1 MRDEGMLRRVLS
13 IIKATALEVLSE
25 PLTLLVLLAALALT
39 VLAPAFHYHQFGDPT
54 RMARDAGF
62 SALFTCGSVVA
73 VFCTIRAFRR
83 EVETGTMEMALA
95 HSVSRPAFFLA
106 KTAGAL
112 LAYLVFAA
120 TVFGVSLAIF
130 QGSVVGGAIA
140 RQTGDIARIC
150 GPYLAAGV
158 AAVVV
163 PLTLGAV
170 LNRFAGCRF
179 VLTAMAAAFVLSL
192 ADAGTVLWLSR
203 LSALRLVPVAVLV
216 VALAVPL
223 LTAAAA
229 FSIRMRA
236 HAAASA
242 VGVVFL
248 ALLPAVG
255 NYYLVNAL
263 ADGGTLSWGY
273 VGLAAALMAPAAA
286 AFLLLGIH
294 FINGRDI
301 QWTT

>member
-1 MRDEGMLRRVLS
+1 MRDEGVLRRVLS
-13 IIKATALEVLSE
+13 IIKATALEILSE
-25 PLTLLVLLAALALT
+25 PLTLLTLLAALALA

-95 HSVSRPAFFLA
+95 HPVSRPAFFLA
-106 KTAGAL
+106 KALGAA
-112 LAYLVFAA
+112 LAYAVFASI
-120 TVFGVSLAIF
+120 VFGVTLVVF
-130 QGSVVGGAIA
+130 QGSVIGGVIA
-140 RQTGDIARIC
+140 RQTGDIARIY
-150 GPYLAAGV
+150 GPFLAAGV
-158 AAVVV
+158 SVAVL
-163 PLTLGAV
+163 PLALGAI

-179 VLTAMAAAFVLSL
+179 VLTAMAVAFILSVVE
-192 ADAGTVLWLSR
+192 AGVVLWLSR
-203 LSALRLVPVAVLV
+203 LAVLRLLPVAVLV
-216 VALAVPL
+216 MALAVPL

-229 FSIRMRA
+229 FSVRFRA
-236 HAAASA
+236 NAAASA

-273 VGLAAALMAPAAA
+273 VGFAVAVLLPATA

-301 QWTT
+301 S

>member
-1 MRDEGMLRRVLS
+1 MLKRSLS
-13 IIKATALEVLSE
+13 IIKATALEMLSE
-25 PLTLLVLLAALALT
+25 PLTLLVSLAALALA

-95 HSVSRPAFFLA
+95 HPVSRSAFFLS
-106 KTAGAL
+106 KTMGAF

-120 TVFGVSLAIF
+120 IVFGVTLAIF
-130 QGSVVGGAIA
+130 QGAVIGGAIA
-140 RQTGDIARIC
+140 RRTGDIARIY
-150 GPYLAAGV
+150 GPFLAAGV
-158 AAVVV
+158 SVAVV
-163 PLTLGAV
+163 PLTLGAI

-179 VLTAMAAAFVLSL
+179 VLTAMTVAFVLSVVE
-192 ADAGTVLWLSR
+192 AGVVLWLSR
-203 LSALRLVPVAVLV
+203 LTVLRLLPVGVLV
-216 VALAVPL
+216 MALAVPL

-229 FSIRMRA
+229 FSIRFRA
-236 HAAASA
+236 NAAASA

-273 VGLAAALMAPAAA
+273 VGFAVAALLPATA

>member
-1 MRDEGMLRRVLS
+1 MRGERTRRFCS
-13 IIKATALEVLSE
+13 IVKATALETLSE
-25 PLTLLVLLAALALT
+25 PLSLLVLLAALT
-39 VLAPAFHYHQFGDPT
+39 IVVLAPAFHYHQFGDPT

-95 HSVSRPAFFLA
+95 HPVSRPAFFLA
-106 KTAGAL
+106 KALGAA
-112 LAYLVFAA
+112 LAYAVFASIA
-120 TVFGVSLAIF
+120 FCVTLVIF
-130 QGSVVGGAIA
+130 QGSVIGGVIA
-140 RQTGDIARIC
+140 RQTGDIARIY
-150 GPYLAAGV
+150 GPFLAAGV
-158 AAVVV
+158 STAVV

-179 VLTAMAAAFVLSL
+179 VLTAMVVAFVLSV
-192 ADAGTVLWLSR
+192 AEAGVVLWLSR
-203 LSALRLVPVAVLV
+203 LAVLRLLPVAVLV
-216 VALAVPL
+216 MALAVPL

-229 FSIRMRA
+229 FSIRFRA
-236 HAAASA
+236 NAAASA

-273 VGLAAALMAPAAA
+273 VGFAVAALLPATA

>member
-1 MRDEGMLRRVLS
+1 MLKRSLS
-13 IIKATALEVLSE
+13 IIKATALEMLSE
-25 PLTLLVLLAALALT
+25 PLTLLVSLAALALA

-95 HSVSRPAFFLA
+95 HPVSRSAFFLS
-106 KTAGAL
+106 KTTGAF

-120 TVFGVSLAIF
+120 IVFGVTLEIF
-130 QGSVVGGAIA
+130 QGAVVGGAIA
-140 RQTGDIARIC
+140 RRTGDVARIY
-150 GPYLAAGV
+150 GPFLAAGV
-158 AAVVV
+158 SVAVV
-163 PLTLGAV
+163 PLALGAI

-179 VLTAMAAAFVLSL
+179 VLTAMITALVLSGL
-192 ADAGTVLWLSR
+192 GAGTVLVLSR
-203 LSALRLVPVAVLV
+203 LAVLRLVPVAVLV

-229 FSIRMRA
+229 FAIRFKA
-236 HAAASA
+236 NASASA

-248 ALLPAVG
+248 CLLPAVG

-273 VGLAAALMAPAAA
+273 VGLAVALLAPVVA